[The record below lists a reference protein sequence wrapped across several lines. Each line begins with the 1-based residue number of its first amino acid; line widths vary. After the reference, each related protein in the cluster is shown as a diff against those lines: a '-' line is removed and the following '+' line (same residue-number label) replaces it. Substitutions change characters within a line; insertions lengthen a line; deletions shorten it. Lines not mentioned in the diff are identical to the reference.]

1 VSQVLPLS
9 DAAKAQEELRRVTR
23 EAIVLLVTGRTSDAI
38 DEYKEA
44 LRINPDYAEAH
55 NNLGNALVQTGR
67 ASEAIRPL

>member
-1 VSQVLPLS
+1 V
-9 DAAKAQEELRRVTR
+9 KAQEQIATR
-23 EAIVLLVTGRTSDAI
+23 HKMVLLVAGRTSDAI

-55 NNLGNALVQTGR
+55 NDLGNALVQTGR